1 MEQKNKKQ
9 KEILHSNRIRSIL
22 TEKNMTQKQLADMA
36 LDGNKGHLSR
46 IINGSSKC
54 LSLPIAFKIAKALD
68 KSVEEVFVYRGE
80 EL

>member
-1 MEQKNKKQ
+1 MENSKKP

-22 TEKNMTQKQLADMA
+22 IEKNMTQKDLADKA

-54 LSLPIAFKIAKALD
+54 LSLPIAFKIARALD
-68 KSVEEVFVYRGE
+68 KNVEEVFIYRGD
-80 EL
+80 L